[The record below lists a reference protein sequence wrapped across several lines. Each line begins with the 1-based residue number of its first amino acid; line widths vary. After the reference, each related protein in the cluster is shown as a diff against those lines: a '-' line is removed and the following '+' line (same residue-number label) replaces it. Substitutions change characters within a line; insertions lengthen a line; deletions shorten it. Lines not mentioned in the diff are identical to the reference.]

1 MLWMSENDLQDT
13 VSEVMSDLA
22 SSHLP
27 VFVVEIVCSRCS
39 SRLCVRKRGAKIRG
53 SVRKWL
59 FLTQGAQA
67 CSEFKI

>member
-1 MLWMSENDLQDT
+1 MSENDLQAKD
-13 VSEVMSDLA
+13 SEVMSDLA

-27 VFVVEIVCSRCS
+27 VFVVEIVRSRCS
-39 SRLCVRKRGAKIRG
+39 SRLCVGNRGAKIRG

-59 FLTQGAQA
+59 FLTQGTQG

>member
-27 VFVVEIVCSRCS
+27 VFVVEIVCGRCS
-39 SRLCVRKRGAKIRG
+39 SIFCVRRRGAKIRG
-53 SVRKWL
+53 SVRKW
-59 FLTQGAQA
+59 
-67 CSEFKI
+67 